1 MTGRLTISQKN
12 NSPPRARSLKGK
24 KAMKNN
30 NKLALL
36 LSLGALLPFAAS
48 AKTLEQS
55 YIESCR
61 KGPDVPVPVA
71 VVSPRVEGYDIG
83 QTVQVEFVVETT
95 GHTSG
100 VSIKSATDRQLAEAV
115 VDAVKQWEFTPAIHN
130 GAPVAT
136 KVILPVRVVEAPEL
150 NSKFAAN

>member
-1 MTGRLTISQKN
+1 
-12 NSPPRARSLKGK
+12 
-24 KAMKNN
+24 MKNN

-61 KGPDVPVPVA
+61 KGTDVPVPVS
-71 VVSPRVEGYDIG
+71 VVSPAVDSYDIG
-83 QTVQVEFVVETT
+83 QSVQVEFVVDTT
-95 GHTSG
+95 GHATG
-100 VSIKSATDRQLAEAV
+100 VSVKSASDRAFAEAV
-115 VDAVKQWEFTPAIHN
+115 VDAVKQWKFTPALHN

-136 KVILPVRVVEAPEL
+136 KVILPVRVVPAAA
-150 NSKFAAN
+150 SSQFAVN

>member
-1 MTGRLTISQKN
+1 
-12 NSPPRARSLKGK
+12 
-24 KAMKNN
+24 MKNN

-61 KGPDVPVPVA
+61 KGPDVPVPIA
-71 VVSPRVEGYDIG
+71 VVSPDVSAYDIG
-83 QTVQVEFVVETT
+83 QTVKVEFVVDTT
-95 GHTSG
+95 GHTSEIS
-100 VSIKSATDRQLAEAV
+100 VKSASDREFAEAV
-115 VDAVKQWEFTPAIHN
+115 VDAVKQWQFTPAQRN

-136 KVILPVRVVEAPEL
+136 KVVLPVRVV
-150 NSKFAAN
+150 AAATPGLPVAYNN

>member
-1 MTGRLTISQKN
+1 MQNK
-12 NSPPRARSLKGK
+12 
-24 KAMKNN
+24 

-61 KGPDVPVPVA
+61 KGPDVPVPIE
-71 VVSPRVEGYDIG
+71 VVSPKVDGYDIG
-83 QTVQVEFVVETT
+83 QAVSVEFVVDTT

-100 VSIKSATDRQLAEAV
+100 ISIKSSSDRGFADAV
-115 VDAVKQWEFTPAIHN
+115 VDAVKQWRFTPAQHN
-130 GAPVAT
+130 GSPVAT
-136 KVILPVRVVEAPEL
+136 RVVLPVRVVEAAKSPNLLAL
-150 NSKFAAN
+150 N

>member
-1 MTGRLTISQKN
+1 
-12 NSPPRARSLKGK
+12 
-24 KAMKNN
+24 MKNN

-55 YIESCR
+55 YVESCR
-61 KGPDVPVPVA
+61 KGTDIPVPIA
-71 VVSPRVEGYDIG
+71 VVSPDVSAYDIG
-83 QTVQVEFVVETT
+83 QSVQVEFVVDTT

-100 VSIKSATDRQLAEAV
+100 IAIKSSSDREFAEAV
-115 VDAVKQWEFTPAIHN
+115 VDAVKQWRFTPAQRN

-136 KVILPVRVVEAPEL
+136 KVVLPVRVVAAPKADVFVAS
-150 NSKFAAN
+150 N

>member
-1 MTGRLTISQKN
+1 
-12 NSPPRARSLKGK
+12 
-24 KAMKNN
+24 MKNI

-55 YIESCR
+55 YIDSCR
-61 KGPDVPVPVA
+61 KGPGIPVPIA
-71 VVSPRVEGYDIG
+71 VVKPDVEGFDVG
-83 QTVQVEFVVETT
+83 QAVQLEFVVDTT

-100 VSIKSATDRQLAEAV
+100 FNVKSSTDRELAAAV
-115 VDAVKQWEFTPAIHN
+115 VDAVKQWVFTPAVVN

-136 KVILPVRVVEAPEL
+136 KVILPVRVVAAKPASTFVL
-150 NSKFAAN
+150 N

>member
-1 MTGRLTISQKN
+1 
-12 NSPPRARSLKGK
+12 
-24 KAMKNN
+24 MKNK

-61 KGPDVPVPVA
+61 KGNDIPVPIDVVA
-71 VVSPRVEGYDIG
+71 PHVGGYDIG
-83 QTVQVEFVVETT
+83 QAVQVEFVVDTT

-100 VSIKSATDRQLAEAV
+100 INIKSASDRDFAEAV
-115 VDAVKQWEFTPAIHN
+115 VDAVKQWRFTPAQHN
-130 GAPVAT
+130 GAPIAM
-136 KVILPVRVVEAPEL
+136 KVILPVRVVESA
-150 NSKFAAN
+150 KTDMFVAAD